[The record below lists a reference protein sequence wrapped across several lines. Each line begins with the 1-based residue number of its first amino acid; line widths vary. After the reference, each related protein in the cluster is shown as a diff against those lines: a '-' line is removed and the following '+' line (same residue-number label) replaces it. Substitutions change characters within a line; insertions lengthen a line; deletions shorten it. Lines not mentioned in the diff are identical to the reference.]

1 MQYMKLKKYYLPL
14 VILLLVHS
22 GLVIGQNDPYKSVSL
37 VPPTAA
43 SLGKYADIPVN
54 THTGIPTIS
63 IPIYTAKLGPL
74 EVPISLSYHAGGL
87 KVLEPSSWVGAGWAL
102 NAGGVITRTVQG
114 APDEKLTSQ
123 SFVDQD
129 YGHLSG
135 GGYAKYLWKED
146 PNVQVNSLV
155 VLNQI
160 AFAGADGEPDLFFF
174 NFNNY
179 SGKFYFND
187 NGKPIVVPEQD
198 LKITYDYQAGRNLSI
213 RSFIITTPDGTKY
226 HFGITP
232 ETNDTDPVER
242 SLAYSSGP
250 IPYTSDGRSISSWY
264 LNKIESF
271 DAIHTITFQYQPEQY
286 SYPTLSLFSVP
297 YSENLQQGTSYT
309 QIFVDGVKLKKIDFK
324 NGNVQFNPGEIRTD
338 LNAYLPQ
345 AIIDLPNTSATALGD
360 ITITDNITSTKKYVF
375 GYDYFR
381 DDISPMP
388 GIDAFISYTTD
399 KRRLKLVS
407 LQEKSTDNSIVVT
420 PHFFEYYDD
429 FVPRRL
435 SFSQDYWGFINGV
448 TNPNTLIPTLTE
460 ITNRTTGEGLRDI
473 PGADRKPYWPA
484 MRGGAIKKITYPTGG
499 SAEYVYEPNDTW
511 VSSLQWTD
519 QERGSIK
526 VGYGTSNETTTEMV
540 NFNNKPYKFVLNNS
554 NGGGVS
560 SINVNYSSGPSI
572 LALSADP
579 GKTSVITVL
588 MPAGLHNVTLSKNGF
603 GGSYTA
609 NGSQAI
615 YYEKIPINY
624 SRKEIV
630 GGLRIQKT
638 LLHDGVSEANN
649 IETNYSYVD
658 DNGKTTGI
666 LYSKPSFV
674 QVLKNTGP
682 RFLFRDRL
690 VVNGRLRQM
699 DFYQDSPDEPYFSL
713 GGDKKA
719 LMSPVPL
726 LAMSNSQG
734 NHIGYREV
742 RISKVDNGYSIY
754 RFYGSPIWDNNLTD
768 IANRVYDR
776 GPFPEAPNYPE
787 APLPFEYIRG
797 NLQYEGHF
805 SQAGKLLKEV
815 NYYPTYVNSNEITHG
830 IRVYS
835 EGRTGAFSA
844 ITEFTLQ
851 TAKKTQEVID
861 EKIYDLNTNDYLSNL
876 KTSFYGSSNHSE
888 LTEVQMTNSK
898 NELLQ
903 TKSIYAFDYLP
914 ANCIPTDNCKATLD
928 NFTTSSYL
936 QLQIN
941 LSNCPS
947 GDLDCKRI
955 KRAEYDLGIMTA
967 RQNYDAC
974 LKAIENAKATCLN
987 NASLQADQ
995 LLKPVLSLQSRNMN
1009 PVIETVSLKNGKLTG
1024 AMFYGFDFAANP
1036 SSFVYIKKKEA
1047 INLSTPSA
1055 SFVPSTVS
1063 NNTISKDARYE
1074 TEVEYSF
1081 DNGNL
1086 VNAKGRDGIEN
1097 SFIWGYNNSLPVV
1110 KAVGA
1115 NYSTLQ
1121 NAYNASGGDQILLRN
1136 QSSLSK
1142 SYISTY
1148 THNPLLGMVSET
1160 NPNGRTVKYEYD
1172 PIFRLL
1178 RIRDHD
1184 NNILKQ
1190 WEYQYYTPICSPNWQ
1205 NQGQPTCESLN
1216 GVSTGYQV
1224 QLQRDI
1230 QTCSPTFN
1238 QTRIITVGYNPGACP
1253 INTGCGPANCS
1264 GPGYKCVFGIC
1275 ELGIKVYTNSV
1286 QSPPGQ
1292 WTCTYHYE
1300 WSDGTWSGDYTE
1312 TTTYNCSTIIQ

>member
-1 MQYMKLKKYYLPL
+1 MKLKKYYLPL
-14 VILLLVHS
+14 IVLLLFYS
-22 GLVIGQNDPYKSVSL
+22 GLVVGQNDPYKSVSL
-37 VPPTAA
+37 VPPTAS

-63 IPIYTAKLGPL
+63 IPIYSAKLGPL

-87 KVLEPSSWVGAGWAL
+87 KVMEPSSWVGAGWAL
-102 NAGGVITRTVQG
+102 NAGGVITRTVKG
-114 APDEKLTSQ
+114 APDERLTSQ
-123 SFVDQD
+123 SFADQY

-135 GGYAKYLWKED
+135 GGYAKYLWKENPD
-146 PNVQVNSLV
+146 FQVNSLV

-179 SGKFYFND
+179 SGKFYFNE
-187 NGKPIVVPEQD
+187 NGKPIIVPEQD
-198 LKITYDYQAGRNLSI
+198 LKITYDYPAAQTSSI
-213 RSFIITTPDGTKY
+213 SSFVITTPDGIKY

-232 ETNDTDPVER
+232 ETDDTDPVER

-250 IPYTSDGRSISSWY
+250 IPFTGDGRPIVSWY
-264 LNKIESF
+264 LNRIESF
-271 DAIHTITFQYQPEQY
+271 DGVHKITFQYEPEQY
-286 SYPTLSLFSVP
+286 SYPTLALFSVP

-309 QIFVDGVKLKKIDFK
+309 QIFVDGVKLRKIDFK
-324 NGNVQFNPGEIRTD
+324 NGVVQFNPGEIRTD
-338 LNAYLPQ
+338 LNAYLPK
-345 AIIDLPNTSATALGD
+345 AIIDVPNTSATALGD
-360 ITITDNITSTKKYVF
+360 ITITDNISSAKKYVF

-399 KRRLKLVS
+399 KRRLKLIS
-407 LQEKSTDNSIVVT
+407 LQEKALDNSVTAT
-420 PHFFEYYDD
+420 PHYFEYYDD

-448 TNPNTLIPTLTE
+448 TNPNTLIPTLSE
-460 ITNRTTGEGLRDI
+460 VTNSTTGEGLKDI
-473 PGADRKPYWPA
+473 LGADRKPYWPA
-484 MRGGAIKKITYPTGG
+484 MRGGTLKKIIYPTGG
-499 SAEYVYEPNDTW
+499 AAEYEFEPNNTW

-519 QERGSIK
+519 EYREQFA
-526 VGYGTSNETTTEMV
+526 VGYGSSNETRTEMV
-540 NFNNKPYKFVLNNS
+540 YFNNKPYKFVLNNS
-554 NGGGVS
+554 NGGGLS
-560 SINVNYSSGPSI
+560 GININYSSGQSI
-572 LALSADP
+572 LTLSADP

-588 MPAGLHNVTLSKNGF
+588 MPAGLHSVTLSKNGF

-609 NGSQAI
+609 NGSDVI
-615 YYEKIPINY
+615 VFEKISSNY
-624 SRKEIV
+624 SRAEIV
-630 GGLRIQKT
+630 GGLRIKKT
-638 LLHDGVSEANN
+638 VLHDGVSESNN
-649 IETNYSYVD
+649 IETNYSYD
-658 DNGKTTGI
+658 DGNGKTSGV

-674 QVLKNTGP
+674 QVLKNTGR
-682 RFLFRDRL
+682 RFLYRDDRL
-690 VVNGRLRQM
+690 VINGRLRKM
-699 DFYQDSPDEPYFSL
+699 DFDQESPDVPYFSN
-713 GGDKKA
+713 GSEGRKA

-726 LAMSNSQG
+726 LAMSTSQG

-742 RISKVDNGYSIY
+742 RVSKVDNGYSIY
-754 RFYGSPIWDNNLTD
+754 RFYGSPIWDNNLSD
-768 IANRVYDR
+768 IANRVYER
-776 GPFPEAPNYPE
+776 VPFPEAPNYPE

-815 NYYPTYVNSNEITHG
+815 NYYPTYVNSNEVTHG

-835 EGRTGAFSA
+835 EWRNGLFSA

-861 EKIYDLNTNDYLSNL
+861 EKIYDLNSNEYLSNV
-876 KTSFYGSSNHSE
+876 KTLFYGSSNHNE
-888 LTEVQMTNSK
+888 VTEVQMANSK
-898 NELLQ
+898 NELIQ
-903 TKSIYAFDYLP
+903 TKSTYAFDYLP
-914 ANCIPTDNCKATLD
+914 ANCIPANSCKTTLD

-936 QLQIN
+936 QLQVN
-941 LSNCPS
+941 LSNCPP
-947 GDLDCKRI
+947 GDVDCIRI
-955 KRAEYDLGIMTA
+955 KRAEYDLAIMAA
-967 RQNYDAC
+967 RQSYDAC
-974 LKAIENAKATCLN
+974 RLSIDNAKATCLS
-987 NASLQADQ
+987 NASVQADP
-995 LLKPVLSLQSRNMN
+995 LLKPVLSLQGRNMN
-1009 PVIETVSLKNGKLTG
+1009 PVIETVSFKNGKLTG

-1047 INLSTPSA
+1047 INLATPSA
-1055 SFVPSTVS
+1055 SFVLSTVS
-1063 NNTISKDARYE
+1063 NNTIIKDARYE
-1074 TEVEYSF
+1074 TEVEYLF

-1097 SFIWGYNNSLPVV
+1097 SFIWGYNNSLPIV

-1121 NAYNASGGDQILLRN
+1121 IAYNASGGDPSLLRN
-1136 QSSLSK
+1136 QPGLSK

-1205 NQGQPTCESLN
+1205 NQGQPTCEILN
-1216 GVSTGYQV
+1216 GVNTGYQI
-1224 QLQRDI
+1224 QLQKDI
-1230 QTCSPTFN
+1230 QTCSPSFN
-1238 QTRIITVGYNPGACP
+1238 QTRTITVGYNPGACP
-1253 INTGCGPANCS
+1253 INTSCGPATCS
-1264 GPGYKCVFGIC
+1264 GPGYRCVFGTC

-1286 QSPPGQ
+1286 QSLPGQ